1 MEILILSVIGLVMGL
16 FGGMLGI
23 GGSVIMIPALV
34 FAFGENQ
41 HLYQASAMICNFVV
55 GASATFIHRKEDV
68 LVMDVVKEL
77 VPSAIVGVLAGVWL
91 SNTKVFAGTNERNL
105 AILFGLFLVY
115 VTVEQFVRFV
125 KPKFKADDFD
135 ISGVRKSTFWTLI
148 TGLVTGLYG
157 GLLGMGGGVM
167 ATPMQQR
174 FLKMPLKRAISNSSA
189 VTAALAFVGSFY
201 KNWTLPQHGISPL
214 ASLRIAAIV
223 AITATIG
230 SMLGA
235 HVMYTAPKRL
245 VRGVLIVILALAAY
259 RMLTV

>member
-1 MEILILSVIGLVMGL
+1 MEILILSLIGLLMGL

-55 GASATFIHRKEDV
+55 GASATFVHRKEDV

-77 VPSAIVGVLAGVWL
+77 VPSAIVGVLVGVWL
-91 SNTKVFAGTNERNL
+91 SNMKIFTGANKRNL

-115 VTVEQFVRFV
+115 VTIEQFVRFV
-125 KPKFKADDFD
+125 KPKFKTDDFD
-135 ISGVRKSTFWTLI
+135 ISGVKKSTPWTLI
-148 TGLVTGLYG
+148 TGLVTGFTAACSVWV
-157 GLLGMGGGVM
+157 GGVM

-201 KNWTLPQHGISPL
+201 KNWTLPQHGISPF

-223 AITATIG
+223 AITAIIG

-235 HVMYTAPKRL
+235 HLMYCLPKRL
-245 VRGVLIVILALAAY
+245 VRGVLIIILALAAY